1 MRKSRE
7 EQLDTPITSMID
19 VVFLLIIFF
28 VVTSAIEKEA
38 VDEQIQLAKSVHLD
52 PVKSKVPGMLTINV
66 RPGGDVTVGSA
77 LPRSMDQLRMILKNH
92 KITFGNSAP
101 IVIRA
106 DDGVQF
112 AEVDK
117 VMVEVGAAGLYKI
130 SLAAEHTGK

>member
-1 MRKSRE
+1 MRKSKE
-7 EQLDTPITSMID
+7 ENLDTPITSMID

-38 VDEQIQLAKSVHLD
+38 VDENIELAKSVHLD
-52 PVKSKVPGMLTINV
+52 PVTKKVPGQLIINV

-77 LPRSMDQLRMILKNH
+77 LPRNMTQMRIILKNH
-92 KITFGNSAP
+92 KNTFGNSAP
-101 IVIRA
+101 VVIRA
-106 DDGVQF
+106 DAGTQF

-130 SLAAEHTGK
+130 SLAAQDSEE

>member
-1 MRKSRE
+1 MRKSTE
-7 EQLDTPITSMID
+7 ETLDTPITSMID

-38 VDEQIQLAKSVHLD
+38 VDESIQLAKSVHLD
-52 PVKSKVPGMLTINV
+52 PVTQKDPRQLIINV
-66 RPGGDVTVGSA
+66 QPRGDVTVGSA
-77 LPRSMDQLRMILKNH
+77 LPRTMTQLRVILKNH
-92 KITFGNSAP
+92 KNTFGNSAP

-106 DDGVQF
+106 DATTQY

-130 SLAAEHTGK
+130 SLAAQDKE